1 MMTLMAPLLKTMS
14 PSSSL
19 RTSSCQITIHSRLCW
34 SMPPPAALLTLKTV
48 LFYIFQ
54 CLCTVYPPS
63 LHWLLMFRTHWR
75 FNPANPQRPT
85 VTKNN
90 NNAPFRSLPLT
101 LLSCIQDVPEWWWA
115 LYNIDQ
121 LHCPGSTPSGFIGN
135 VFLQIGLVQRKASTP
150 VLDNRLTFF
159 LAFWQL
165 FVARG
170 LVADYP
176 AKISWV
182 GRSTG
187 GLANSGQE
195 PFPFLVFWC
204 GIESSPLID
213 CRICFKLFP
222 VADCPASNAATYHK
236 DDAKSFRCDWCEKNK
251 GWSIE
256 DKMTTNDQWVVI
268 DPPPPFIR
276 MTIFPN
282 HSEVFHIFIQ
292 DRSSSQTL

>member
-19 RTSSCQITIHSRLCW
+19 RTSEASCQITIHSRLCW

-90 NNAPFRSLPLT
+90 NNAPFFSLPLT

-121 LHCPGSTPSGFIGN
+121 LHCPGSTPSGFIDN

-150 VLDNRLTFF
+150 VLDNRLTI
-159 LAFWQL
+159 LATF
-165 FVARG
+165 
-170 LVADYP
+170 
-176 AKISWV
+176 WV
-182 GRSTG
+182 GRSTW

-268 DPPPPFIR
+268 DPPQPFIR